1 MTALI
6 VILITVSLM
15 GSALWVMPS
24 KRERQ
29 KMALRMHARK
39 CQLTVQLTSLDLPDK
54 WDKVTNSQKTCAY
67 RYIRPKKL
75 KNFGDTI
82 LITPY
87 EVWKY
92 VSINPSWWVSRN
104 IPMTDA
110 VLNGLDVIDGA
121 AIAVE
126 VTDSVVSV
134 YWNEKG
140 DEKTVESIS
149 ELLRSL
155 STIQ

>member
-15 GSALWVMPS
+15 GSALWVLPS

-39 CQLTVQLTSLDLPDK
+39 CQLTVQLTSIDLPDK

-67 RYIRPKKL
+67 RYIRPKTVKG
-75 KNFGDTI
+75 FGPVI
-82 LITPY
+82 LFTPY

-92 VSINPSWWVSRN
+92 VKVDGSWWVSKEVP
-104 IPMTDA
+104 ITQA
-110 VLNGLDVIDGA
+110 IHDGMMA
-121 AIAVE
+121 LEGIADAVE
-126 VTDSVVSV
+126 VTESTVSV

-140 DEKTVESIS
+140 DEKTVDRIASLIK
-149 ELLRSL
+149 SL
-155 STIQ
+155 SEVR